1 MSREYAERR
10 IRDAL
15 KQCEGNAPRACRQVM
30 AWMYEDSKL
39 LHELTKAHL
48 GGIVAYNVE
57 RVASGRADRAKEAQ
71 ESVAEEEIVPIL
83 EGEEFGMDL
92 LRAIAGTNATVF
104 GKETGSAPVKRVG
117 ASKEHIDALRLM
129 ASKSHTPPKKG

>member
-15 KQCEGNAPRACRQVM
+15 KQNGGNAPRACRQII
-30 AWMYEDSKL
+30 AWTYEDSKL

-57 RVASGRADRAKEAQ
+57 RVTSGRADRGNEIEEAP
-71 ESVAEEEIVPIL
+71 EAAPLSEDEA
-83 EGEEFGMDL
+83 FGMDL
-92 LRAIAGTNATVF
+92 LRAVAGANATVF
-104 GKETGSAPVKRVG
+104 GQETAGTPVKRG
-117 ASKEHIDALRLM
+117 KASKQHIDALRLM
-129 ASKSHTPPKKG
+129 ASKSHVPPTKQ